1 MRRTTDR
8 APARPAGLADQS
20 GFALIEVMVSAV
32 LVVVLATATLSIIE
46 RSGASAA
53 GNRARTTAVSLAQAD
68 QDTMR
73 QSPISALLNLHTS
86 VDKKVAGTTYTIK
99 SDAVWLR
106 DAGGKVTCSSNSA
119 RAEYVKITSA
129 VNWVGH
135 PTPVVLESYMSP
147 GVAGVQKGALTV
159 RLKSDLG
166 TGTAGIPVS
175 VAGGPSGVTDSDGC
189 VVLANLTPGPNT
201 VSWGSNGSGYVDRN
215 GDTLVTESVSIATG
229 QTAQIERLYDKSAQV
244 DVRFVDETNV
254 PGTVKWTSASMAHAS
269 ITKPTA
275 GVRNFLNGVS
285 GFTYTTTAGNL
296 FPFVAPYSAYA
307 GSCAGNAPTT
317 WLATATMP
325 TVAPLPGT
333 SDKTVDVRL
342 PTAAVYV
349 SGAGATPPPT
359 AGAAIGVKVAPIATY
374 PKMTGCTESIA
385 RANGIKTNPTGSTTP
400 TGAASDGFAFIN
412 LPYGAWTVCAD
423 DGSHFATAILRNTP
437 VGTTPAGD
445 APTQDVPYATLQTM
459 TGVAKMPSANVKLNS
474 ATWSNGKCA

>member
-1 MRRTTDR
+1 MRRTTPR
-8 APARPAGLADQS
+8 APARLDGLADQS

-53 GNRARTTAVSLAQAD
+53 GNRQRTTAVSLAQAD

-73 QSPISALLNLHTS
+73 QSPITSLLNLHTS
-86 VDKKVAGTTYTIK
+86 VDKKIAGTTYTIK

-106 DAGGKVTCSSNSA
+106 DAGGRVTCSSNSA

-135 PTPVVLESYMSP
+135 TAPVVLESYMSP

-159 RLKSDLG
+159 RLKTDLG
-166 TGTAGIPVS
+166 TGTPGIPVS

-189 VVLANLTPGPNT
+189 AVLANVTPGANT
-201 VSWGSNGSGYVDRN
+201 VSWGTNGSGYVDRN
-215 GDTLVTESVSIATG
+215 GITVVSESVSIATG

-244 DVRFVDETNV
+244 AVRFRDENNADV
-254 PGTVKWTSASMAHAS
+254 NWTSASMVHAS
-269 ITKPTA
+269 ITNPTT
-275 GVRNFLNGVS
+275 GVRTFLNGAT
-285 GFTYTTTAGNL
+285 GFAKQTTAVNL

-317 WLATATMP
+317 WLSSASMP
-325 TVAPLPGT
+325 TVAPLAGT
-333 SDKTVDVRL
+333 SNSTVDVKL

-349 SGAGATPPPT
+349 SGAGATPP
-359 AGAAIGVKVAPIATY
+359 AVGGAAIGVKVAPVATY
-374 PKMTGCTESIA
+374 AKMAGCTESIP
-385 RANGIKTNPTGSTTP
+385 RANAITTNPTNP
-400 TGAASDGFAFIN
+400 TNPAAAPNAGFAFVN
-412 LPYGAWTVCAD
+412 LPYGEWTVCAD
-423 DGSHFATAILRNTP
+423 DGTHFATGVLRNTP
-437 VGTTPAGD
+437 VGTTPAAD

-459 TGVAKMPSANVKLNS
+459 TGVANMPSVNVKLNS
-474 ATWSNGKCA
+474 STWSNGKCA